1 MDEQQPD
8 QLKLIVSTDI
18 PKRPLSD
25 RITVVD
31 TVVHYRKDVGPT
43 AYDTRFSRDLATKE
57 QTYDREIQVTEE
69 WQPVSFGWNA
79 GNCGMLIL
87 KNVGNRK
94 PYIRST
100 KEEREEW
107 KERVIEVTT
116 HGEAESD
123 FDWEIPVHESMRG
136 KPNTDVKI
144 FVRCRKGETTL
155 VVTVVPG

>member
-18 PKRPLSD
+18 PKRPISD

-69 WQPVSFGWNA
+69 WQEINFGWNA

-100 KEEREEW
+100 KEERAEW
-107 KERVIEVTT
+107 VEKVIEVATEL
-116 HGEAESD
+116 HDPQWMILMG
-123 FDWEIPVHESMRG
+123 ESMRG
-136 KPNTDVKI
+136 VPIDGYKLY
-144 FVRCRKGETTL
+144 VRCRKGETTL
-155 VVTVVPG
+155 VVTVIPA